1 MRFFPSRLRNH
12 LPERRIVKKKFL
24 GLALLA
30 GIGLAMTPVI
40 AAPAVATGDYQFMMF
55 SKDGITDPAEEDA
68 TMKTAL
74 EEIGTVTVFDG
85 GDGSASAWTA
95 AIAGMDALV
104 FPEGDVYGDGDAM
117 SAEAAAVVKTW
128 ISAGGR
134 ALGTGSYDHADFIDY
149 LTGITRTW
157 QDSDLS
163 SGNYDL
169 MIESATLPATIS
181 SGNYTG
187 AISNWSDWTTE
198 EKTGATEIYGNA
210 AEGDAAIVQFAVG
223 TGSFTYYAYDWYP
236 DESETLTVLPEWNEA
251 LRLGAAGNYSDAVGG
266 GSGFALD
273 LDLALEVG
281 DTVAGADVNV
291 SASGLQ
297 PATDWNLVLRSTP
310 ITLDFGT
317 VGDGGSVSSTVTI
330 PAGLEPGW
338 HTLTLTGTGADGKT
352 YQRVASFLIA
362 SDGTLGEAVVYGEVT
377 EVALVDTGLAAAGIV
392 GVSLLATFLFFLAF
406 GAFGTKG
413 RLRTAGI
420 DLQVKEGLAV
430 LNRKL
435 DRLERMRR
443 LRKKP

>member
-1 MRFFPSRLRNH
+1 VFPGQQWAHCTSFSQLEG
-12 LPERRIVKKKFL
+12 LIVKKKFL
-24 GLALLA
+24 GLALVTGLA
-30 GIGLAMTPVI
+30 LAMTPVI
-40 AAPAVATGDYQFMMF
+40 ATPANAVGDYQFMMF
-55 SKDGITDPAEEDA
+55 SKSGITDPNEGQEDL

-85 GDGSASAWTA
+85 GDGSAAAWTA
-95 AIAGMDALV
+95 AIAGKDALV
-104 FPEGDVYGDGDAM
+104 FPEGNVYAQTSAM
-117 SAEAAAVVKTW
+117 SAEAATVVKNW

-134 ALGTGSYDHADFIDY
+134 ALGTGSYTHTSFIDY
-149 LTGITRTW
+149 LTGVTRTW
-157 QDSDLS
+157 NNGNLCPYHPDEPCD
-163 SGNYDL
+163 NYDL
-169 MIESATLPATIS
+169 MLESATLPATIS

-187 AISNWSDWTTE
+187 AISNWNDWTTE
-198 EKTGATEIYGNA
+198 QKAGATEIYGKV

-236 DESETLTVLPEWNEA
+236 DEDETLTVLPEWNEA
-251 LRLGAAGNYSDAVGG
+251 LRLGAAGDYEDAVSG

-297 PATDWNLVLRSTP
+297 PATSWDLVLRSTP

-317 VGDGGSVSSTVTI
+317 VGDGGSVASTVTI

-362 SDGTLGEAVVYGEVT
+362 ADGTLGEAVIYGEVT
-377 EVALVDTGLAAAGIV
+377 EVALADTGLAAAGLV
-392 GVSLLATFLFFLAF
+392 GVGLLAVFLFFLAF

-413 RLRTAGI
+413 RI
-420 DLQVKEGLAV
+420 D
-430 LNRKL
+430 
-435 DRLERMRR
+435 RMRR
-443 LRKKP
+443 QRS

>member
-1 MRFFPSRLRNH
+1 M
-12 LPERRIVKKKFL
+12 KKKFL
-24 GLALLA
+24 GLALLT
-30 GIGLAMTPVI
+30 GLALTMTPVI
-40 AAPAVATGDYQFMMF
+40 ATPANAVGDYQFMMF
-55 SKDGITDPAEEDA
+55 SKSGITDPNVGQEDL

-85 GDGSASAWTA
+85 GDGSAAAWTA
-95 AIAGMDALV
+95 AIAGKDALV
-104 FPEGDVYGDGDAM
+104 FPEGNVYAQTSAM
-117 SAEAAAVVKTW
+117 SAEAATVVKNW

-134 ALGTGSYDHADFIDY
+134 ALGTGSYTHKNFIDY

-157 QDSDLS
+157 ADRSLCTWEINCDPFD
-163 SGNYDL
+163 NYDL
-169 MIESATLPATIS
+169 MIASATLPATIS

-198 EKTGATEIYGNA
+198 QKAGATEIYGNV

-223 TGSFTYYAYDWYP
+223 SGSFTYYAFDWYP
-236 DESETLTVLPEWNEA
+236 DGTETLTVLPEWNAA
-251 LRLGAAGNYSDAVGG
+251 LRLGAAGDYEDAVGG

-273 LDLALEVG
+273 LELALEVG
-281 DTVAGADVNV
+281 DTVAGGDVNV

-297 PATDWNLVLRSTP
+297 PASDWNLVVRSTP

-317 VGDGGSVSSTVTI
+317 VGDGGSVASTVTI

-362 SDGTLGEAVVYGEVT
+362 ADGTLGEAVIYGEVT
-377 EVALVDTGLAAAGIV
+377 EVALVDTGLAAAGLV
-392 GVSLLATFLFFLAF
+392 GVGLLAVFLFFLAF

-413 RLRTAGI
+413 RLRAAGI
-420 DLQVKEGLAV
+420 ELQVRERLAV

-435 DRLERMRR
+435 DRIDRMRR
-443 LRKKP
+443 QRR